1 MYTVVQGVS
10 VKAWTVPLRQ
20 KLKNPNDLQ
29 KSLTWNLK
37 SEIQIRG
44 FRANCEE
51 SNLLVVMHCSTVH
64 NQVREVFPKEIHE
77 DSRPGLDSPSPG
89 KKSNRTR
96 FKPEKSDLA
105 NSNLF

>member
-1 MYTVVQGVS
+1 M
-10 VKAWTVPLRQ
+10 
-20 KLKNPNDLQ
+20 
-29 KSLTWNLK
+29 K

-44 FRANCEE
+44 FRANCED

-64 NQVREVFPKEIHE
+64 SQMREVFPKEIHE
-77 DSRPGLDSPSPG
+77 DSRPGLDSQYPG

-96 FKPEKSDLA
+96 FKPEKSDLE